1 MRVTSLR
8 TVALVL
14 LYGAADL
21 GVAGLGAA
29 ANETALV
36 EAVKTGNRDG
46 VRALLAAKANVN
58 AAEPDGT
65 TPLHWAVLGNDVA
78 IVDLLLRAGAKAD
91 VLNHNRMAPLALAAL
106 NGNAAVIERLVA
118 AGADVNVPL
127 TDQQTVLMTA
137 ARSGGAEAVR
147 ALLAHGAKV
156 DAREQRFGETALMWA
171 AAENHPEVIAVLT
184 RGGADVNARSAV
196 MQFPKREFGD
206 GKSGRTTALPPGS
219 WTPLMYAAR
228 QNAMAAVK
236 ALAAAGADL
245 NATDPDGTTPLV
257 LATINAHY
265 DMVALLLELGA
276 DPNIGDVTGMTP
288 LYAAVDLST
297 FTDTPGRPTPVRSGK
312 LDTLDAIRV
321 LLEKGA
327 NPNVTLTAPIL
338 MRVHDRGD
346 GALGKGATA
355 LMRAAKKADT
365 ASMKLLLEHGA
376 DPRLATQAGITSL
389 MFAAGFGG
397 AGRFVEYEDKVF
409 GEADRLEAATVLLD
423 RGADVHATDPAGQ
436 TALHIAATERDDA
449 FVRLLAGRGAKLDA
463 KNKQGQTPLDLAL
476 GQGGRGRRGGPQQ
489 VNERTASALRALLGQ
504 SSASPL
510 P

>member
-1 MRVTSLR
+1 
-8 TVALVL
+8 VL
-14 LYGAADL
+14 
-21 GVAGLGAA
+21 
-29 ANETALV
+29 
-36 EAVKTGNRDG
+36 
-46 VRALLAAKANVN
+46 
-58 AAEPDGT
+58 
-65 TPLHWAVLGNDVA
+65 
-78 IVDLLLRAGAKAD
+78 
-91 VLNHNRMAPLALAAL
+91 
-106 NGNAAVIERLVA
+106 
-118 AGADVNVPL
+118 
-127 TDQQTVLMTA
+127 
-137 ARSGGAEAVR
+137 ARS
-147 ALLAHGAKV
+147 
-156 DAREQRFGETALMWA
+156 
-171 AAENHPEVIAVLT
+171 
-184 RGGADVNARSAV
+184 GADVNARSAV
-196 MQFPKREFGD
+196 MQFPRREFGD
-206 GKSGRTTALPPGS
+206 GKSGRTTALPPGN

-245 NATDPDGTTPLV
+245 NATDPDGTTPMV

-276 DPNIGDVTGMTP
+276 DPNLGDVTGMTP

-297 FTDTPGRPTPVRSGK
+297 FTDTPGRPTPVRSGRM
-312 LDTLDAIRV
+312 DTVDAVRV

-327 NPNVTLTAPIL
+327 NPNATLSAPIL

-355 LMRAAKKADT
+355 VMRAAKKADT

-376 DPRLATQAGITSL
+376 DPRPATQAGITAL

-397 AGRFVEYEDKVF
+397 AGRFVEFEDKVF
-409 GEADRLEAATVLLD
+409 TEADRLEAAKLLLD
-423 RGADVHATDPAGQ
+423 RGADVNATDPAGQ

-449 FVRLLAGRGAKLDA
+449 FIRLLAERGATLDA

-504 SSASPL
+504 PAATQP
-510 P
+510 